1 MSARTSPAPAQAPG
15 VPAVPAAA
23 PGTGRAVGR
32 LALRQVRRSGLAA
45 LLVAVALTA
54 TVAASFDAL
63 AADPATLAGLLA
75 VAQNPAVRTLFGEPV
90 ALETAGGFTVWR
102 SGTPVAVLLGA
113 WAALA
118 TARTTRGEEEAGR
131 WNLLLAGPV
140 RLRTAVGRHLLAVAA
155 VVTAAGAALAAAL
168 VLTGTPP
175 GGAAV
180 HGAGVAALG
189 LFSAALAALAAQVL
203 GTRSAAAG
211 AAVAVLGAGLLARA
225 VANGVPGW
233 AGLRWVSPFGL
244 LELSRPYAQ
253 DRVLPVLLLLAA
265 AAALAAGALA
275 LAGRRD
281 VGEGLLARPAHRR
294 ARTALLGSVE
304 GFAVHRC
311 LRPLVG
317 WSAGVGAY
325 YLLIGTTATAVTEF
339 LAQDAA
345 VGELAGQAGFS
356 ALDSV
361 RGFTA
366 TVFSLLPVPV
376 GVFAAVRIAA
386 LVSAEPDRR
395 LALLAAE
402 PVGRVRLLGTEAAVA
417 ASGVLALLTVA
428 GLATWAGV
436 AASGG
441 GLTLPESLR
450 GTWSTA
456 PVALLCLGAAVLAA
470 GWLPSVTALIGSLPA
485 AGGFLLLV
493 LADSTGAPSWVSDLS
508 PFAHLAPVP
517 LEPADTAAALVMT
530 LVAVLLAVAG
540 AAGYRRRDLLC

>member
-1 MSARTSPAPAQAPG
+1 MSTRTSPAPVQVPGAP
-15 VPAVPAAA
+15 VVPAAA
-23 PGTGRAVGR
+23 PGAGRAVGR
-32 LALRQVRRSGLAA
+32 LALRQVRRSGLAT
-45 LLVAVALTA
+45 LLVALALTA

-63 AADPATLAGLLA
+63 VADPATLTGLLA

-102 SGTPVAVLLGA
+102 SGTPVAVLVGA

-118 TARTTRGEEEAGR
+118 TARTTRGQEEAGR

-155 VVTAAGAALAAAL
+155 VVTATGAAVAAAL
-168 VLTGTPP
+168 LLAGTPAA
-175 GGAAV
+175 GAAV
-180 HGAGVAALG
+180 HGAGIAALG
-189 LFSAALAALAAQVL
+189 LFSAAVAALAAQVL
-203 GTRSAAAG
+203 GTRSAATG
-211 AAVAVLGAGLLARA
+211 AAVAALGAGLLTRS
-225 VANGVPGW
+225 VADGVPGW
-233 AGLRWVSPFGL
+233 QGLRWASPFGL

-265 AAALAAGALA
+265 AAALAAVALV

-281 VGEGLLARPAHRR
+281 VGSGLLARPAHRR

-304 GFAVHRC
+304 GFAVRRA
-311 LRPLVG
+311 LRPLAG
-317 WSAGVGAY
+317 WSTGIGAY
-325 YLLIGTTATAVTEF
+325 YLLIGTTAVALTEF
-339 LAQDAA
+339 LTRDAA
-345 VGELAGQAGFS
+345 VSDLAGQAGFA

-361 RGFTA
+361 RGFAA

-395 LALLAAE
+395 LALLAAG
-402 PVGRVRLLGTEAAVA
+402 PVGRVRLLGTEAAVSA
-417 ASGVLALLTVA
+417 AGLLALLTVA
-428 GLATWAGV
+428 GFATWAGV

-441 GLTLPESLR
+441 GLTLPEALR

-470 GWLPSVTALIGSLPA
+470 GWLPSATALVGSLPA
-485 AGGFLLLV
+485 VGGFLLQV
-493 LADSTGAPSWVSDLS
+493 LADSTGAPAWVREVS
-508 PFAHLAPVP
+508 PFAHLALVP
-517 LEPADTAAALVMT
+517 LEPAGTAAALVMT
-530 LVAVLLAVAG
+530 LVAVLLAVVG

>member
-1 MSARTSPAPAQAPG
+1 MSTRTSPAPAQAP
-15 VPAVPAAA
+15 AL
-23 PGTGRAVGR
+23 PGSAGRAVGR
-32 LALRQVRRSGLAA
+32 LALRQVRRSGLAT

-63 AADPATLAGLLA
+63 AADPATLAALRGIA
-75 VAQNPAVRTLFGEPV
+75 RNPAVRTLFGEPV
-90 ALETAGGFTVWR
+90 ALESAGGFTVWR
-102 SGTPVAVLLGA
+102 SGTPVAVLLGV

-118 TARTTRGEEEAGR
+118 TARTTRGEEETGR

-140 RLRTAVGRHLLAVAA
+140 RLRAVVGRHLLAVA
-155 VVTAAGAALAAAL
+155 VVVLATGAALAAAL
-168 VLTGTPP
+168 VLTGTPAA
-175 GGAAV
+175 GAAV

-189 LFSAALAALAAQVL
+189 LFATTVAALAAQVL
-203 GTRSAAAG
+203 ATRSAAAG
-211 AAVAVLGAGLLARA
+211 AAVAVLGAGLLTRA
-225 VANGVPGW
+225 VADGVPGW
-233 AGLRWVSPFGL
+233 EALRWASPFGL

-265 AAALAAGALA
+265 AAALAAAALA

-281 VGEGLLARPAHRR
+281 VGEGLLARSAHRR
-294 ARTALLGSVE
+294 ARTGLLGSVE

-325 YLLIGTTATAVTEF
+325 YLLIGTTASAVTEF

-345 VGELAGQAGFS
+345 VRDLAGQAGFS

-386 LVSAEPDRR
+386 LVAAEPDRR
-395 LALLAAE
+395 LALLAAG
-402 PVGRVRLLGTEAAVA
+402 PVGRVRLLGAEVAVTAA
-417 ASGVLALLTVA
+417 GVLALLTVA
-428 GLATWAGV
+428 GFATWAGV
-436 AASGG
+436 TTTGG
-441 GLTLPESLR
+441 GLTLPEALR

-470 GWLPSVTALIGSLPA
+470 GWLPAATAPIGSLPA

-493 LADSTGAPSWVSDLS
+493 LADSTGAPAWVREVS

-517 LEPADTAAALVMT
+517 LEPADAAAAAVMT
-530 LVAVLLAVAG
+530 VVAVLLVLVG
-540 AAGYRRRDLLC
+540 VVGYRRRDLLC